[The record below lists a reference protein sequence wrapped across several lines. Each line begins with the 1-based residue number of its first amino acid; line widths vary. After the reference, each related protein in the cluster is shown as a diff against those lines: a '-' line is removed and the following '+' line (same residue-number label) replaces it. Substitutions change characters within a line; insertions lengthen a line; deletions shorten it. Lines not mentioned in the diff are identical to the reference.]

1 MFASK
6 DYFLSQ
12 PEIKPVWDKAYKYL
26 LNKVSLETFIVRTID
41 EGVPVAMR
49 EKVVAEYAGNNLDNI
64 FKALMQLINA
74 NTHESICRE
83 YMESLTSKQILAH
96 DVYNTLSSKKQD
108 PAYAKLFFWQIK
120 KLSANA
126 KDNIKNKIA
135 LLTGLTENDGFIDIV
150 SNDKTAKSVYNEFFE
165 ALKGIVT
172 GNIANYAAVSDL
184 IASVLASFDG
194 KLSPMKQSIL
204 KDWIVLSNV
213 VNQCADDEELGDED
227 SLKNTINMAFEVKD
241 KNYLRTKLLPF
252 FIKDKRSKPKDFAGR
267 LLKENIITTDELFN
281 LAKKSPDCKK
291 YWHVYFV
298 EVPMK
303 GKQIIEKLQIEGNI
317 SEKEAEQFLQKY
329 FPDVY
334 NKYKNPGI
342 IGKISEFFN
351 SLFGKKEKKP
361 TKQEENAK
369 AKKESLKKH

>member
-1 MFASK
+1 
-6 DYFLSQ
+6 
-12 PEIKPVWDKAYKYL
+12 
-26 LNKVSLETFIVRTID
+26 
-41 EGVPVAMR
+41 
-49 EKVVAEYAGNNLDNI
+49 
-64 FKALMQLINA
+64 
-74 NTHESICRE
+74 
-83 YMESLTSKQILAH
+83 
-96 DVYNTLSSKKQD
+96 
-108 PAYAKLFFWQIK
+108 
-120 KLSANA
+120 
-126 KDNIKNKIA
+126 
-135 LLTGLTENDGFIDIV
+135 
-150 SNDKTAKSVYNEFFE
+150 
-165 ALKGIVT
+165 
-172 GNIANYAAVSDL
+172 
-184 IASVLASFDG
+184 
-194 KLSPMKQSIL
+194 
-204 KDWIVLSNV
+204 
-213 VNQCADDEELGDED
+213 
-227 SLKNTINMAFEVKD
+227 MAFEVKD

-329 FPDVY
+329 FPEVY